1 MKIMKNFLLLIGSI
15 GLAVTLISTTP
26 IYVTKAD
33 SSHTEIYVEAVDG
46 LQEDTIKGVDISS
59 VIALEDSGVTFR
71 NRNGEVDD
79 LLKVVA
85 DHGVNYVRIRV
96 WNDPYDA
103 DGNGYGGGNN
113 DLDKAIKI
121 GQRATQYGMQAQI
134 NFHYSD
140 FWADPGKQ
148 MSPKE
153 WMDYSI
159 EEKEVALYDYTK
171 DSLEELIN
179 AGVNVGMVQIGN
191 ETNNQFV
198 GERSWENITR
208 LFNAGSRA
216 VREVSSD
223 IKVALHFTNPERA
236 GHYENIAKVLSD
248 HQVDYDIFASSYY
261 PFWHG
266 TLDNLTNVLSLV
278 ADTYNKDVLVT
289 ETSYAYTVEDGDGH
303 ENTVNDSASLTLP
316 YPISVQGQATS
327 IRDVFQAVANVGE
340 RGLGVIYWEPAWLPV
355 GPREE
360 LEANKLVWEKNG
372 SGWASSYAGSYDP
385 DDAGAWYGG
394 SAVDNQALFDFF
406 GNPLPSLQVFE
417 LLETGAETDLA
428 IEKIHYPEMT
438 VNVDEVFFLPSTISV
453 EYNNGQLADLE
464 VVWEVESP
472 ESLSFEMPGEYRIE
486 GRVEDL
492 DNKIYAVI
500 NVVSQNLVNNPSF
513 EEVDLSMWTMLTD
526 MNDAP
531 DFLSRAQSDTKSGEW
546 ALHFWDDQRMNF
558 TVEQR
563 LTDLEPGVYEIRAH
577 IQGGDHQDED
587 QLALYAFTSEGEQ
600 TEPFSLSGWMN
611 WSQPVIT
618 ELEVL
623 DGTLT
628 IGLRFDIAEES
639 WGTID
644 DFEVIKIADL
654 EPSEPEATEPEAT
667 EPKDHTREEIPENED
682 STAESFIDNDTN
694 DGKIDDKTSEKE
706 EVSKSDLPETGET
719 SNRTYQILTIFV
731 ILSGLFIGLY
741 NRKQQT

>member
-1 MKIMKNFLLLIGSI
+1 MLVIASI

-33 SSHTEIYVEAVDG
+33 SSHSEIYVESVEG

-59 VIALEDSGVTFR
+59 IIALEDSGVTFR
-71 NRNGEVDD
+71 NRNGEVED

-113 DLDKAIKI
+113 DLDKAIEI

-153 WMDYSI
+153 WMDFSI

-216 VREVSSD
+216 VRDVSSD
-223 IKVALHFTNPERA
+223 IKVALHFTNPERV

-248 HQVDYDIFASSYY
+248 HKVDYDIFASSYY

-289 ETSYAYTVEDGDGH
+289 ETSYAYTAEDGDGH

-438 VNVDEVFFLPSTISV
+438 VNVNEVFTLPSTISV

-472 ESLSFEMPGEYRIE
+472 ENLSY
-486 GRVEDL
+486 
-492 DNKIYAVI
+492 
-500 NVVSQNLVNNPSF
+500 
-513 EEVDLSMWTMLTD
+513 
-526 MNDAP
+526 
-531 DFLSRAQSDTKSGEW
+531 
-546 ALHFWDDQRMNF
+546 
-558 TVEQR
+558 
-563 LTDLEPGVYEIRAH
+563 
-577 IQGGDHQDED
+577 
-587 QLALYAFTSEGEQ
+587 
-600 TEPFSLSGWMN
+600 
-611 WSQPVIT
+611 
-618 ELEVL
+618 
-623 DGTLT
+623 
-628 IGLRFDIAEES
+628 
-639 WGTID
+639 
-644 DFEVIKIADL
+644 
-654 EPSEPEATEPEAT
+654 
-667 EPKDHTREEIPENED
+667 
-682 STAESFIDNDTN
+682 
-694 DGKIDDKTSEKE
+694 
-706 EVSKSDLPETGET
+706 
-719 SNRTYQILTIFV
+719 
-731 ILSGLFIGLY
+731 
-741 NRKQQT
+741 

>member
-1 MKIMKNFLLLIGSI
+1 MKKILLVIASI
-15 GLAVTLISTTP
+15 GLAVTLISTTS
-26 IYVTKAD
+26 IHVSKAD
-33 SSHTEIYVEAVDG
+33 SSHTEIYVESVEG
-46 LQEDTIKGVDISS
+46 LHEDTIKGVDISS
-59 VIALEDSGVTFR
+59 IIALEDSGVTFR
-71 NRNGEVDD
+71 NRNGEVED

-171 DSLEELIN
+171 DSLEKLIN

-248 HQVDYDIFASSYY
+248 HQVDYDVFASSYY

-266 TLDNLTNVLSLV
+266 TLDNLTNVLALV

-355 GPREE
+355 GPKEE
-360 LEANKLVWEKNG
+360 LEANKLLWETDG

-472 ESLSFEMPGEYRIE
+472 ESLSYEMPGEYRIE
-486 GRVEDL
+486 GKVEDL
-492 DNKIYAVI
+492 DNEIYATI
-500 NVVSQNLVNNPSF
+500 NVVSQNLVNNPGF

-526 MNDAP
+526 TNEEP
-531 DFLSRAQSDTKSGEW
+531 GFLSRAQSDTKSGEW

-577 IQGGDHQDED
+577 IQGGDHQDDD
-587 QLALYAFTSEGEQ
+587 QLTLYAFTSEVNQ
-600 TEPFSLSGWMN
+600 TEPFNLSGWMN
-611 WSQPVIT
+611 WSQPVIR
-618 ELEVL
+618 EVEVL

-628 IGLRFDIAEES
+628 IGLSFNIAEES

-654 EPSEPEATEPEAT
+654 EPTEPKPSEPEPE
-667 EPKDHTREEIPENED
+667 DHTPEEIPEHEGSNE
-682 STAESFIDNDTN
+682 ESSIDNDTI

-706 EVSKSDLPETGET
+706 DVSESDLPETGET
-719 SNRTYQILTIFV
+719 SNRTYQIVAIFV